1 MNARTTISG
10 FLIGAAVVAA
20 IGVGAVAWLRIDPSG
35 QGGNRLPEAFD
46 YDLEKYEKIDPDLV
60 KYRQVMQIPVEMRE
74 ARAVAVGPE
83 DRVFVAGDKSIC
95 IFAPDG
101 GKLSPV
107 LLDQEPYCLTVGGGE
122 HRFPG
127 RIYAGMRDHVEVFAA
142 DGKRESVWDHVPGKR
157 ATLTSLA
164 AAEED
169 IFAADAGALVVW
181 HYNLDG
187 KLLGGIGKRNPDRG
201 IQGFVVPSPYFDL
214 AVAPD
219 GLLRVAN
226 PGAHRIEAY
235 TFDGH
240 QELFWGKRG
249 LGVDAF
255 CGCCNPSNIA
265 ILADGRVVTAEKGIP
280 RVKIYSES
288 GQFECVVVGPDVLA
302 PSHASLVETRDE
314 LRLRRSIW
322 PSTAQ
327 IASWCS
333 IRRPAA
339 CGSSNTSRKRVL
351 R

>member
-187 KLLGGIGKRNPDRG
+187 KLLGGIGKHNPDRG

-226 PGAHRIEAY
+226 PGTSHRSLHLRRPPGAFLGQARIGRRCVLRLLQPVEHRHPRRRPGRHGRK
-235 TFDGH
+235 GH
-240 QELFWGKRG
+240 PAGENLQRVGPVRVRRRRPRR
-249 LGVDAF
+249 LG
-255 CGCCNPSNIA
+255 PEP
-265 ILADGRVVTAEKGIP
+265 RVVGRNP
-280 RVKIYSES
+280 R
-288 GQFECVVVGPDVLA
+288 
-302 PSHASLVETRDE
+302 
-314 LRLRRSIW
+314 
-322 PSTAQ
+322 
-327 IASWCS
+327 
-333 IRRPAA
+333 
-339 CGSSNTSRKRVL
+339 
-351 R
+351 